1 MPGIKRGAFPGV
13 PRYNWGMMARSYA
26 SRQKAAKAFERE
38 QRAKAKAARKAAT
51 REAKKQAKKEG
62 QAS

>member
-1 MPGIKRGAFPGV
+1 M
-13 PRYNWGMMARSYA
+13 PRYNWGMMARNYA

-62 QAS
+62 A

>member
-1 MPGIKRGAFPGV
+1 
-13 PRYNWGMMARSYA
+13 MMARSYA

-62 QAS
+62 A